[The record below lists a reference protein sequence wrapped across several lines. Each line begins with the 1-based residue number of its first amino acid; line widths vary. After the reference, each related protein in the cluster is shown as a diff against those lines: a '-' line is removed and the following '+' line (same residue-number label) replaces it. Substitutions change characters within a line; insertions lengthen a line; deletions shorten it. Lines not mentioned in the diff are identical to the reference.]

1 MRLEFH
7 RWLRTFLE
15 GDVRMPRWAH
25 NKMSASVKKRYFE
38 LIRQGYKG
46 AAAARVVGVST
57 SCGSLWF
64 LDAGGMLV
72 PDPGPVSGRF
82 LTQDDRIAIADGL
95 HAGTNVKQIAA
106 SVGKSFQT
114 VYREIKRNS
123 KPDGCYQPW
132 WAHNQ
137 ALLRRGR
144 PKEEKLRSNALR
156 TLVLGKLAENWSP
169 QQISRFLTRTYPGWP
184 GMQVCAETIYGG
196 LFNGV
201 LGSKPGKLRTGRSR
215 RKPHRRGVA
224 VPNKIKNMKLLAQR
238 PAEVTERQVPGHWE
252 GDLIIGKYG
261 PASGPSAI
269 GTLVERVTRF
279 LVLVHLPDGYKAPQ
293 MRDALIAQT
302 ETIPRSWRKTL
313 TWDQGR
319 EMSMHEQT
327 AAATGFGIYFC
338 DPHSPWQRGLNENTN
353 GLLRQYFP
361 KHTDLSVHTA
371 RDLQRVAAQLNQRP
385 RLTLGDK
392 TPEEAMRALL
402 IS

>member
-1 MRLEFH
+1 
-7 RWLRTFLE
+7 
-15 GDVRMPRWAH
+15 MPA
-25 NKMSASVKKRYFE
+25 AVKKRYME
-38 LIRQGYKG
+38 LLREGYKG

-57 SCGSLWF
+57 SLGSNWF
-64 LDAGGMLV
+64 LEAGGMLV
-72 PDPGPVSGRF
+72 PDPGPVSPRF

-95 HAGTNVKQIAA
+95 HAGTAVKQIAA
-106 SVGKSFQT
+106 SIGKSFQT

-137 ALLRRGR
+137 ALLRRRR
-144 PKEEKLRSNALR
+144 PKQEKLRSKPLR
-156 TLVLGKLAENWSP
+156 TAVLGKLARKWSP
-169 QQISRFLTRTYPGWP
+169 QQVSRFLARAYPGQP
-184 GMQVCAETIYGG
+184 GMRACAETIYRG
-196 LFNGV
+196 LFSGL
-201 LGSKPGKLRTGRSR
+201 LGRKPGKLRTGRSR

-224 VPNKIKNMKLLAQR
+224 VPNKIKNMNLLASR
-238 PAEVTERQVPGHWE
+238 PAEVNERQVPGHWE
-252 GDLIIGKYG
+252 GDLIIGQYG
-261 PASGPSAI
+261 SSAGPSAI

-293 MRDALIAQT
+293 LRDALIAQT
-302 ETIPRSWRKTL
+302 RIIPRNWRKTL

-327 AAATGFGIYFC
+327 AAATGFDVYFC

-353 GLLRQYFP
+353 GLVRQYFP

-371 RDLQRVAAQLNQRP
+371 RDLQRVAMELNQRP
-385 RLTLGDK
+385 RLILGDK
-392 TPEEAMRALL
+392 TPQEAMRALL

>member
-1 MRLEFH
+1 
-7 RWLRTFLE
+7 
-15 GDVRMPRWAH
+15 MPVA
-25 NKMSASVKKRYFE
+25 VKKRYME
-38 LIRQGYKG
+38 LLREGYKG
-46 AAAARVVGVST
+46 AAAARVAGVSA
-57 SCGSLWF
+57 SLGSNWF
-64 LDAGGMLV
+64 LEAGGMIV
-72 PDPGPVSGRF
+72 PDPGPISPRF

-95 HAGTNVKQIAA
+95 QAGIAVKPIAA
-106 SVGKSFQT
+106 SIGKSFQT
-114 VYREIKRNS
+114 VYREIRRNS
-123 KPDGCYQPW
+123 KPGSCYQPW

-144 PKEEKLRSNALR
+144 PRKEKLRSSKPLR
-156 TLVLGKLAENWSP
+156 TLVAGKLTEKWSP
-169 QQISRFLTRTYPGWP
+169 QQISRFLTRTYPGRP
-184 GMQVCAETIYGG
+184 GMQACAETIYSG
-196 LFNGV
+196 LFSGL
-201 LGSKPGKLRTGRSR
+201 LGRTPGKLRTGRSR

-238 PAEVTERQVPGHWE
+238 PAEVTERRVPGHWE

-261 PASGPSAI
+261 SASGPSAI

-302 ETIPRSWRKTL
+302 RAIPGNWRKTL

-327 AAATGFGIYFC
+327 AAATGFDIYFC

-353 GLLRQYFP
+353 GLIRQYFP

-371 RDLQRVAAQLNQRP
+371 KDLQRVATELNQRP
-385 RLTLGDK
+385 RLTLADK
-392 TPEEAMRALL
+392 TPEEAMRTLL
-402 IS
+402 ITSTTG